1 MTRVV
6 SAVLALAAVLAGCS
20 TGGVAPTGADATP
33 ASSPS
38 APAGPIPP
46 VHNPKNLAAILPC
59 QLFTPTQLEANR
71 IDQHGRPKDVL
82 GSAGC
87 EWGDRARTRQVRIFV
102 DLGSDVLR
110 NVYAKRETFPLMEV
124 TRVAG
129 YPAIRT
135 MDDVK
140 GTTCYF
146 RVATAERQTLVL
158 GFTSLQGGPEDPCA
172 PARALAETVI
182 GNLPPLQV

>member
-1 MTRVV
+1 MRVV
-6 SAVLALAAVLAGCS
+6 SAVLALATVLVGCS
-20 TGGVAPTGADATP
+20 ARGVAPTGADATP
-33 ASSPS
+33 ASSPR

-46 VHNPKNLAAILPC
+46 VSNPKNLAALQPC
-59 QLFTPTQLEANR
+59 LLFTPTQLEANR
-71 IDQHGRPKDVL
+71 IDQHGRPKDLL

-110 NVYAKRETFPLMEV
+110 NIYAKREAFPLMEV
-124 TRVAG
+124 TQVAG

-135 MDDVK
+135 MDDVN

-158 GFTSLQGGPEDPCA
+158 GFTSLQGGPEDPCT
-172 PARALAETVI
+172 PAKALAETVI
-182 GNLPPLQV
+182 SNLPPLQA

>member
-6 SAVLALAAVLAGCS
+6 SAVLVLFAVLLGCS
-20 TGGVAPTGADATP
+20 SGGVATTGADATP
-33 ASSPS
+33 ASASS

-59 QLFTPTQLEANR
+59 LLFTPTQLEANGL
-71 IDQHGRPKDVL
+71 DQHGRPKDVL

-124 TRVAG
+124 TRVTG

-146 RVATAERQTLVL
+146 RVSTAERQTLVL

-172 PARALAETVI
+172 PAKALAETVI
-182 GNLPPLQV
+182 SNLPPLQA